1 MSTKEA
7 ATAPAIYQLKITLR
21 GSRPPIWRRI
31 QVRGNTSLAKLHDI
45 IQIVMG
51 WTNSHLHQFQIGEK
65 YYSDPQF
72 DLDFTAS
79 ERGKSLDRLGLAP
92 QKHFRYEYDF
102 GDGWDHDILVEKILA
117 PEPDAHYPRCLKGKL
132 ACPPEDCGGIWGYY
146 GLLETIK
153 DPHHPDHKDML
164 EWLGGDF
171 DPDALDL
178 DIVNKQLH
186 SVK

>member
-72 DLDFTAS
+72 DWAS
-79 ERGKSLDRLGLAP
+79 RLKSTFATNMTSGMV
-92 QKHFRYEYDF
+92 
-102 GDGWDHDILVEKILA
+102 GITTSS
-117 PEPDAHYPRCLKGKL
+117 LKRFL
-132 ACPPEDCGGIWGYY
+132 RRSQT
-146 GLLETIK
+146 LTIR
-153 DPHHPDHKDML
+153 
-164 EWLGGDF
+164 
-171 DPDALDL
+171 AA
-178 DIVNKQLH
+178 
-186 SVK
+186 